1 MTAQSPA
8 QYPPESPD
16 AALRARMAS
25 EVPPRLLDHIDRV
38 VAIADALARR
48 HGLDVAR
55 ARLMAQAH
63 DVLRALPPA
72 ALLAEAERR
81 AMAIDPVE
89 RDAPVI
95 LHGPLGALVL
105 AERYGIADERV
116 LFAVRWHTPG
126 HPEYDGEA
134 WAMFIADKVEPH
146 KVERWPA
153 LQEVADL
160 AQASLAAAALRYLDL
175 RLEEAAR
182 DHVPVQPMATLT
194 RNALLRR
201 LGLATST
208 EA

>member
-1 MTAQSPA
+1 MAADLPLQPS
-8 QYPPESPD
+8 E
-16 AALRARMAS
+16 AALRGRMAS
-25 EVPPRLLDHIDRV
+25 EAPPRLLAHIDRV
-38 VAIADALARR
+38 VVIADALARR

-55 ARLMAQAH
+55 TRLTAQAH
-63 DVLRALPPA
+63 DVLRATPPA

-81 AMAIDPVE
+81 GLEVDAVE

-95 LHGPLGALVL
+95 LHGPLGALAL
-105 AERYGIADERV
+105 AERYGILDERV

-126 HPEYDGEA
+126 HPDYDGEA
-134 WAMFIADKVEPH
+134 WAMFVADKVDPH

-160 AQASLAAAALRYLDL
+160 ARESLEAAALRYLDL

-182 DHVPVQPMATLT
+182 GHVPVHPMATLA

-201 LGLATST
+201 LGLVAPS
-208 EA
+208 EQ